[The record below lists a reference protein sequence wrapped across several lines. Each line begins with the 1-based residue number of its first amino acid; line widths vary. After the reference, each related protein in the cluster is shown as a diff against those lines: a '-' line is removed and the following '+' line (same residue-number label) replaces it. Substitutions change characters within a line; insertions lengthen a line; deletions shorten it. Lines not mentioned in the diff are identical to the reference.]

1 MSRLPAALVV
11 RFAAALLPAAQR
23 EWGRAMVAEAGAI
36 ARPIPALRFAFGCL
50 WAAASLRLRP
60 VSVGQ
65 EFMMLPFLTL
75 NHPRRVGAACAAG
88 AIGLGFAYMTAA
100 GAPASYLAM
109 NAAALVIG
117 LLTLAVLTEAA
128 RLARFPAGLV
138 ALSLSGLL
146 LLVSL
151 SGVSAD
157 GVTRWVVV
165 GGVPLQP
172 SLMLVPALA
181 LSFARSRD
189 GGSALAIMVAA
200 LALALQPDRA
210 MAGALAAAMAALALA
225 RSDRRVLAALAAA
238 LSAFAVTM
246 LRPDLSPAM
255 PFVDQIF
262 FSSFSTHPLA
272 GLAVVTGAAL
282 MLFPTLAGLN
292 RHPDHRPAYAVF
304 GALWLAVIAA
314 AALGNYP
321 TPLVGYGGSA
331 ILGYL
336 ISLIGLPP
344 QTGAARMS
352 RQRDADSEP
361 ADEPGALRTRLA

>member
-1 MSRLPAALVV
+1 MSRLLAALVV
-11 RFAAALLPAAQR
+11 RFAAALLPAALR

-36 ARPIPALRFAFGCL
+36 ARPVPALRFASGCL

-60 VSVGQ
+60 VAVGQ
-65 EFMMLPFLTL
+65 EFMMPFIALDR
-75 NHPRRVGAACAAG
+75 PRRVGAACAA
-88 AIGLGFAYMTAA
+88 AAVGLGFAYMAAA
-100 GAPASYLAM
+100 GAPASYFAM
-109 NAAALVIG
+109 NAAALAMG
-117 LLTLAVLTEAA
+117 LLTLGLLAEAG
-128 RLARFPAGLV
+128 RLVRFPAGLV

-151 SGVSAD
+151 WGVSAE
-157 GVTRWVVV
+157 GMTRWVVV
-165 GGVPLQP
+165 GGVVLQP
-172 SLMLVPALA
+172 SLVLVPPLT

-189 GGSALAIMVAA
+189 AGSALAIMVAA

-225 RSDRRVLAALAAA
+225 RSDWRVLAALAAA

-246 LRPDLSPAM
+246 IRPDVSPAV

-272 GLAVVTGAAL
+272 GLALLTGAVL
-282 MLFPTLAGLN
+282 MLVPALAGLN
-292 RHPDHRPAYAVF
+292 RRADHRPAYAVF
-304 GALWLAVIAA
+304 GALWLAVLAA

-344 QTGAARMS
+344 RAESMGAKGEPEPEAARPDGTDMM
-352 RQRDADSEP
+352 RV
-361 ADEPGALRTRLA
+361 RLA